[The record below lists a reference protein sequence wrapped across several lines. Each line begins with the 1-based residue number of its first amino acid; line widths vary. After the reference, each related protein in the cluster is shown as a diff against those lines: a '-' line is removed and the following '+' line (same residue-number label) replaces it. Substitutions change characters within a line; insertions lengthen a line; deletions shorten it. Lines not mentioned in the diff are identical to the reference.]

1 MARRA
6 ANRTR
11 VSTESLET
19 MGAPALASLLV
30 DHAKVDLVLR
40 RKLQLLLASKEGS
53 ASRRSQGRQTLQR
66 LICG

>member
-6 ANRTR
+6 ANRIR

-30 DHAKVDLVLR
+30 DHAKVDPVLR
-40 RKLQLLLASKEGS
+40 SKH
-53 ASRRSQGRQTLQR
+53 
-66 LICG
+66 